1 MKNSSKARNFVAAA
15 VAATLLLARYASAAD
30 AQGVSAPAD
39 TSSGE
44 QPSLEE
50 IVVTGSRIHREAAD
64 ITTNEPLNVVSAQT
78 LTDRGYTQAGE
89 ALNALTAVAPSNP
102 ITAHDGTSSGNGQQ
116 FPNLFDLGQG
126 RTLTLVNGRRF
137 VNSVVAHN
145 SAQGVGVDPAVDTNM
160 IPTGLLERIDVVEAG
175 GSVVYGSDAIAGVVN
190 YVLKDHFTGAE
201 FDAQAGRSSRD
212 DYPQYSA
219 RGTFGT
225 NFADDKGNVALDLEW
240 SRTYPLLQTARPD
253 AAIGYT
259 AADSNPLYAGP
270 NGGISSVAGLNNTHF
285 WEFNNNGVL
294 FVRPPGTAAGSYQ
307 GAFGG
312 GFFVTQNGQSFAN
325 GGIPTQFNPAGTG
338 LIAFNPGAFP
348 PGTPLPSASNNVP
361 GPSSAGYVSPVFSNG
376 GDGYPYSSLT
386 ALYSGVERRSVNL
399 IGHFDLTDQ
408 IKLSTELTYGHT
420 RGDDPLANYAANS
433 VLQDTPSGQGAI
445 NISANNPYL
454 PAAARGTIYNYLAS
468 SFGPGLAGLWMAQ
481 VSPGVPPLSLAVPG
495 FNVQLSKIWNGLLPS
510 TAGITNTDTLRALLA
525 LDGHFNFA
533 SRDFDWEVAVS
544 RGHSQSEFREDDIVV
559 GRMNNALNAVNIGTA
574 ANPNIVCG
582 VNASTVVDPACKPIN
597 PFGSG
602 PYTAAQQAYVSGVFG
617 QDQYITQDDYLA
629 TLGAPIVALPAGEAR
644 FSATYEHRQETQ
656 SFIPTED
663 SLLGLEPGGAPTVAT
678 SGSYHTNELSN
689 ELLVPL
695 LGRAASLPGAESL
708 ELEGAYRFVDN
719 SLAGSANLWQAGLR
733 WTPTHGVTLRA
744 SRSVNFRAPNL
755 NEAFAPTLTALG
767 AVLADPC
774 DSRDINAGTNPAAR
788 RANCEAEFAAHPSYN
803 GGTGSLANYQ
813 DPAQN
818 FNTAQITS
826 SGNANLRNEV
836 SRTWTFGVVLQPD
849 LVPGLTVVADR
860 VEIKVID
867 ALSQFLPE
875 NFLQACYDT
884 TGPQRD
890 AYCGTFTRNANG
902 DIVTATSSYI
912 NAGYQAYRG
921 ETYNVNYQ
929 RYHATLNLEVTHNDV
944 NDLSVTGT
952 DLNRL
957 AGSALDPRWV
967 ARFDAA
973 YDWHKLRLTY
983 ELNYLPRTLATTTS
997 TPENTP
1003 TPWYASNIRH
1013 SISAIYQATD
1023 SLTVRAGVINLTDQ
1037 MPSYPSLSYGD
1048 ILGRRY
1054 FLGVNLHL

>member
-1 MKNSSKARNFVAAA
+1 MTNSSRALNSVAAA
-15 VAATLLLARYASAAD
+15 VAATLLLTRYANAAD
-30 AQGVSAPAD
+30 AAAVPAPAD
-39 TSSGE
+39 TSGSE
-44 QPSLEE
+44 KPTLEE
-50 IVVTGSRIHREAAD
+50 IVVTGSRIRREAAD
-64 ITTNEPLNVVSAQT
+64 ITTNEPLNIVSAQT
-78 LTDRGYTQAGE
+78 LVDRGYTQAGE
-89 ALNALTAVAPSNP
+89 ALNTLTANVPSTP
-102 ITAHDGTSSGNGQQ
+102 VTAHDGTSSGNGQQ
-116 FPNLFDLGQG
+116 FPNLFNLGQG

-145 SAQGVGVDPAVDTNM
+145 GALGVGVDPAVDTNM

-201 FDAQAGRSSRD
+201 LDAQAGRSSHN

-225 NFADDKGNVALDLEW
+225 NFAEDRGNVALDLEW
-240 SRTYPLLQTARPD
+240 SRTYPLLQSARPQ
-253 AAIGYT
+253 AAVSYT
-259 AADSNPLYAGP
+259 AADRNPLYAGP
-270 NGGISSVAGLNNTHF
+270 NGGISSVAGLNNSRF

-294 FVRPPGTAAGSYQ
+294 FVRPPGTAPGAYQ

-312 GFFVTQNGQSFAN
+312 GFFVTGNGQSFAN
-325 GGIPTQFNPAGTG
+325 GGIPTQFNAAGTG
-338 LIAFNPGAFP
+338 LIPFNPGAFP
-348 PGTPLPSASNNVP
+348 PGTPLPSAANNVH
-361 GPSSAGYVSPVFSNG
+361 GPASAGYVDPIFASG
-376 GDGYPYSSLT
+376 GDGYPYSALT

-399 IGHFDLTDQ
+399 LGHFDLTDQ
-408 IKLSTELTYGHT
+408 IRLSTELTYGHT
-420 RGDDPLANYAANS
+420 RGDDPLASYAANS
-433 VLQDTPSGQGAI
+433 VLNDTPSGQGAI

-481 VSPGVPPLSLAVPG
+481 GNPGVPPLSLAVPG

-525 LDGHFNFA
+525 LDGHFHLAN
-533 SRDFDWEVAVS
+533 RDFDWEIAVS
-544 RGHSQSEFREDDIVV
+544 RGHSQSEFREDEIVV
-559 GRMNNALNAVNIGTA
+559 NRLNNALNAVNLGTA
-574 ANPNIVCG
+574 ANPNIVCAI
-582 VNASTVVDPACKPIN
+582 NATTGVDPACKPIN

-602 PYTAAQQAYVSGVFG
+602 PYTAAQQTYVSGVFG
-617 QDQYITQDDYLA
+617 QDEYTTADDYLA
-629 TLGAPIVALPAGEAR
+629 NLGAPIVSLPAGDAR
-644 FSATYEHRQETQ
+644 FSATYEHRQESQ
-656 SFIPTED
+656 RFVPTED
-663 SLLGLEPGGAPTVAT
+663 ALLGLQPGGAPTVAT
-678 SGSYHTNELSN
+678 AGSYHTNEISS

-695 LGRAASLPGAESL
+695 LGHAATLPGAQAL
-708 ELEGAYRFVDN
+708 ELEGAHRFVSN

-733 WTPTHGVTLRA
+733 WTPVQGMTLRA

-755 NEAFAPTLTALG
+755 NEAFAPAQTALG

-774 DSRDINAGTNPAAR
+774 DSRQINAGPNPAAR
-788 RANCEAEFAAHPSYN
+788 RANCEAEFAANPSYN

-826 SGNANLRNEV
+826 SGNANLRNEI
-836 SRTWTFGVVLQPD
+836 SRTWTFGVVLQPEF
-849 LVPGLTVVADR
+849 VPGLTVVADR
-860 VEIKVID
+860 VEIKVIN

-884 TGPQRD
+884 TGPQRN

-902 DIVTATSSYI
+902 DVATATSGYI
-912 NAGYQAYRG
+912 NAGYQVYRG
-921 ETYNVNYQ
+921 ETYNINYR

-952 DLNRL
+952 DLTRL
-957 AGSALDPRWV
+957 AGSAVDPRWV
-967 ARFDAA
+967 GRFDAA
-973 YDWHKLRLTY
+973 YDWRKLRLTY

-1013 SISAIYQATD
+1013 SISAIYEATD
-1023 SLTVRAGVINLTDQ
+1023 NLTVRAGVINLTDK

-1054 FLGVNLHL
+1054 YLGVNLHL